1 MSVVSASKRDS
12 ITILADIL
20 RSFSDSKASRKMSIV
35 YKANLNFIRIGKY
48 LDILIA
54 TGMVEVT
61 SASNNVSYTITD
73 RGREF
78 LATYEKLKTWLKAP
92 QIADTTKALLA

>member
-1 MSVVSASKRDS
+1 MSAILASKRDP

-20 RSFSDSKASRKMSIV
+20 KSFSGSKASRKMAIV

-48 LDILIA
+48 LDVLIA
-54 TGMVEVT
+54 TGMVQANSE
-61 SASNNVSYTITD
+61 NENMSYSITD

-78 LATYEKLKTWLKAP
+78 LATYEKLKNSLKMP
-92 QIADTTKALLA
+92 EIANPPNTLLA